1 MGDRP
6 GEHHGLPAV
15 PRHRTGGAPM
25 TAGGPRGLPGRGLVP
40 VESAAEVSLPACYD
54 AVDLYTCDTPLSG
67 RVEVARTLAEFEKAL
82 GTRPTTVFTNVVER
96 PGGRVLGHPYP
107 RAVLLAALGTT
118 EEKRLEEMSDR
129 LAGPAHPVREGQAD
143 GMREELG
150 DLLYALPI
158 LQHRP
163 GDAGP
168 YITAGVGVTTR
179 PDGSGVNLGFY
190 RIQVVAPDEVRIF
203 LDPRTD
209 GHRNLRAWLETGRP
223 MPISVF
229 LGADPAI
236 CVVAASRLP
245 AEGDDYE
252 IASRLL
258 GRPLGLGGSPPA
270 PDDATHVIEGH
281 VLARDEVEGPFGEF
295 KGYYA
300 EARRSNVMT
309 VGKVAAA
316 PGAPFPTIVAGA
328 TSGLTLMSFQNE
340 YLMYAHLR
348 GQGHPVRSVRYSLK
362 ARGEFVAYIESDEP
376 SQELVAEAM
385 AFDVRSK
392 VIICG
397 PDLSNPGQ
405 ALATYGFT
413 TRTEPYHRKGRVEGE
428 RVGLALVIPPEGRPT
443 EY

>member
-1 MGDRP
+1 
-6 GEHHGLPAV
+6 
-15 PRHRTGGAPM
+15 M
-25 TAGGPRGLPGRGLVP
+25 TAGGPPRPGPPGPAGGGGLVP
-40 VESAAEVSLPACYD
+40 AGSAAELSLPACYD
-54 AVDLYTCDTPLSG
+54 AVDLYTCDTPLSS

-82 GTRPTTVFTNVVER
+82 GRRPTTVFTRVVEC

-107 RAVLLAALGTT
+107 REVLLAALGTT

-129 LAGPAHPVREGQAD
+129 LAGPAHPLVETPGGGR
-143 GMREELG
+143 REELG
-150 DLLYALPI
+150 GLLGDLPV

-229 LGADPAI
+229 LGADPAL

-245 AEGDDYE
+245 AEGDDYQ

-258 GRPLGLGGSPPA
+258 GRPVGLGGSPPV
-270 PDDATHVIEGH
+270 PEDATHVIEGQ
-281 VLARDEVEGPFGEF
+281 VLARDAVEGPFGEF

-309 VGKVAAA
+309 VSRVAAV
-316 PGAPFPTIVAGA
+316 PGAPFPTIVAGS

-348 GQGHPVRSVRYSLK
+348 GRGHPVRSVRYSLK

-376 SQELVAEAM
+376 SQELVTEAM
-385 AFDVRSK
+385 AFDVRAK

-413 TRTEPYHRKGRVEGE
+413 TRTEPYYRKGRVEGE

>member
-1 MGDRP
+1 
-6 GEHHGLPAV
+6 
-15 PRHRTGGAPM
+15 M

-40 VESAAEVSLPACYD
+40 VDSAAELSLPACYD
-54 AVDLYTCDTPLSG
+54 AVDLYTCDAPLSS
-67 RVEVARTLAEFEKAL
+67 RVEVARTLAEFEQAL
-82 GTRPTTVFTNVVER
+82 GTRPTTVFTGVVER

-118 EEKRLEEMSDR
+118 EEKRLAEMSDR
-129 LAGPAHPVREGQAD
+129 LAGPAHPLRAAQG
-143 GMREELG
+143 GGLREELG

-209 GHRNLRAWLETGRP
+209 GHRNLLAWLETGQP

-258 GRPLGLGGSPPA
+258 GRPLGLGGSPPV

-309 VGKVAAA
+309 VGKVTAL

-348 GQGHPVRSVRYSLK
+348 GQGHHVRSVRYSLK

-376 SQELVAEAM
+376 SQELVTEAM

-413 TRTEPYHRKGRVEGE
+413 TWTEPYRRKGKVEGE